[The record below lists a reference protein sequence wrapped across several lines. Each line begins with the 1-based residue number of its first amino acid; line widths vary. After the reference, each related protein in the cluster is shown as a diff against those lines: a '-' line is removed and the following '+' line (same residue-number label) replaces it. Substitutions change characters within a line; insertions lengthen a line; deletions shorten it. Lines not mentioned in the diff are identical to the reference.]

1 MTTQLNNNW
10 HYLKTSQKA
19 LEIAFN
25 GDAQGLEGLAL
36 ELSLRDG
43 LGTITWTRIGTD
55 RIKSFAGMKIGE
67 APWQKLKEGR

>member
-1 MTTQLNNNW
+1 LTTQLDNNW

-25 GDAQGLEGLAL
+25 GDRQGLEGLAL

-43 LGTITWTRIGTD
+43 LGLITWTRIGAGTVKAAAGIRITD
-55 RIKSFAGMKIGE
+55 LKLRGGE
-67 APWQKLKEGR
+67 NT